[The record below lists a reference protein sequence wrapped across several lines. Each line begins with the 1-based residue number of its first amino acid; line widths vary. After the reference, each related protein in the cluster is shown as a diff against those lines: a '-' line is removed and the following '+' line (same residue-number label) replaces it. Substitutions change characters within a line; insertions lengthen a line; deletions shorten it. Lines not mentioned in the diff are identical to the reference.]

1 MMKKNLSS
9 SGVLSRVRELSF
21 LYTLLGF
28 LVIFVISSFLS
39 PSFLKV
45 SNILTILRQA
55 GLLVIL
61 SMGLTAVVITGNI
74 DLSVAHCAALTGCIC
89 AKMMTSGYSI
99 PVSIL
104 ASLLVGVVTGLF
116 NGVLV
121 GVLNLPSFIA
131 SYGTRMVLSGLAIIV
146 MNGGVIY
153 GLDEKF
159 QYLANGYVGP
169 VPFLVILAAVMVAIL
184 AFVYY
189 KTTYGRQLYMYGS
202 NHMAAKYSG
211 MNTLFILISAY
222 VLSGLCASIGGVILA
237 ARANA
242 ADSTMASPYVLQTV
256 AAVVVGG
263 TSLLGGE
270 GGVIGTV
277 IGSLVLVMIT
287 NIMNILM
294 IDSNWQNLVIGI
306 SILLMVWIDVSTRKS
321 RMKK

>member
-1 MMKKNLSS
+1 MKKTLSS
-9 SGVLSRVRELSF
+9 SPLLSRLREVSF

-28 LVIFVISSFLS
+28 AVIFIISSFLS
-39 PSFLKV
+39 PSFLQV
-45 SNILTILRQA
+45 GNLLTILRQA
-55 GLLVIL
+55 SLLVIL

-74 DLSVAHCAALTGCIC
+74 DLSVASCAALTGCIC
-89 AKMMTSGYSI
+89 AKMMTTGHSI
-99 PVSIL
+99 AGAIL
-104 ASLLVGVVTGLF
+104 VSLLVGVATGLF
-116 NGVLV
+116 NGFLV

-153 GLDEKF
+153 GLDERF
-159 QYLANGYVGP
+159 QFLATGYIGP
-169 VPFLVILAAVMVAIL
+169 IPFLILLAVVFVIIL
-184 AFVYY
+184 GLLYY

-202 NHMAAKYSG
+202 NHMAAQYSG
-211 MNTLFILISAY
+211 MNTLFILISSY

-270 GGVIGTV
+270 GGLIGTV

-294 IDSNWQNLVIGI
+294 IDANWQNLVIGI
-306 SILLMVWIDVSTRKS
+306 SILLMVWIDVTTRNR